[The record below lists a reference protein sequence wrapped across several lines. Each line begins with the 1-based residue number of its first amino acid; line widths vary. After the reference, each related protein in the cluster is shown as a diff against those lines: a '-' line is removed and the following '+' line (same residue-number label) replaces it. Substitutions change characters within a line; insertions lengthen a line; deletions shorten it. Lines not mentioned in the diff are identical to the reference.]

1 METAAAVEKPRTVF
15 PQQLAKRLL
24 AFRTV
29 PTGPAAAINK
39 TTKPDRSLATKTG
52 HFYLLPTGKVPTGKV
67 PTGKVP
73 TGVEPARLPALPQHK
88 RVMRH

>member
-1 METAAAVEKPRTVF
+1 MQTAAAVEKQKTVF

-29 PTGPAAAINK
+29 FTGPATVNQQ

-52 HFYLLPTGKVPTGKV
+52 HFYLLPTATFCNSHQSNPSLSGGP
-67 PTGKVP
+67 P
-73 TGVEPARLPALPQHK
+73 
-88 RVMRH
+88 